1 MTFLGDLMCYLFLL
15 QIAQIFLLL
24 ERVFEPLR
32 ELRKLRFDAVQ
43 AFILPQ
49 IPQIC
54 TDFYCVL
61 PNFMNHI
68 RHIRAFEFEAFQ
80 AF

>member
-1 MTFLGDLMCYLFLL
+1 MTFWRIECVMIFLL
-15 QIAQIFLLL
+15 QIVPIFLLL

-32 ELRKLRFDAVQ
+32 ELRKLRFDAFQ

-61 PNFMNHI
+61 PNFMNH
-68 RHIRAFEFEAFQ
+68 
-80 AF
+80 